1 MARTAR
7 KAAPFLVLALSIALL
22 WGCRQA
28 GPPQEGAAAKPE
40 SPLAECSEPER
51 NEPPEQSPPQL
62 DQEEPSSEAN
72 DLLGNPNFS
81 FSDLPDALYFS
92 SGAGAWRTELRVEAD
107 GSFSAD
113 YSDMDM
119 GDAGEI
125 IPTEPNTSAALPAN
139 SLR

>member
-40 SPLAECSEPER
+40 SPLAERSEPER
-51 NEPPEQSPPQL
+51 SEPSQL
-62 DQEEPSSEAN
+62 DQEKPSSEAN